1 MWRPPDH
8 DVAATKSNIF
18 VSWHQR
24 AYVQKKGLR
33 KYFWEENMLIHV
45 LNISIHKKSGKR
57 ATFSVFFGGLFWHC
71 LIAFFNFENSKGGG
85 SKSLCPP
92 LTSGSANAVAP
103 PSFEGGIR
111 LPADVDPP
119 MPRVK

>member
-1 MWRPPDH
+1 
-8 DVAATKSNIF
+8 
-18 VSWHQR
+18 
-24 AYVQKKGLR
+24 
-33 KYFWEENMLIHV
+33 MLIHV
-45 LNISIHKKSGKR
+45 LSINIHKTSGKR
-57 ATFSVFFGGLFWHC
+57 VTFSVFFGGLVFWQC

-92 LTSGSANAVAP
+92 LTPGSANAVAP